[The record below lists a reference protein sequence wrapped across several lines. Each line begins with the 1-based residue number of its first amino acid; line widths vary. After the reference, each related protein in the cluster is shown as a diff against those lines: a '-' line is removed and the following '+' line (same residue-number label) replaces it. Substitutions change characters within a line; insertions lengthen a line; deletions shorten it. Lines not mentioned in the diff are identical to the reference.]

1 MAHEFLT
8 RFSLS
13 LLCAALVA
21 SCADKPKALSCSA
34 PAGVSVVRY
43 PDDVPRPVSLA
54 LSLQGR
60 FVLPNEPFDPT
71 DVVETGNDRRL
82 IFVWNRASRWVVA
95 TEHGGVGYSNPI
107 FAFDLSA
114 DRQDATLVEER
125 VVFPETVCS
134 TATDLLTAAPAP

>member
-1 MAHEFLT
+1 MAHEFPA
-8 RFSLS
+8 RVSLS

-21 SCADKPKALSCSA
+21 SCADKPRAFSCRA

-43 PDDVPRPVSLA
+43 QDVPRPVSLA
-54 LSLQGR
+54 LSLHGH

-82 IFVWNRASRWVVA
+82 IFVWSRASRWVVA